1 MIWYMHDRDKK
12 KLVIMTCVGEK
23 QECESVKFMDG
34 HTYVHSAKCN
44 IQGGA
49 FPNRATSE
57 RSAVDRLV
65 WRGESYHAGA
75 QLL

>member
-1 MIWYMHDRDKK
+1 MNDDARQRQM
-12 KLVIMTCVGEK
+12 VCVGEAGVV
-23 QECESVKFMDG
+23 CESLNYDG

-65 WRGESYHAGA
+65 
-75 QLL
+75 